1 MSNEEVKEIA
11 LLTMAIMGI
20 IFMFHFILFKE
31 IIDIIIMVINIT
43 AYNYN
48 NSIYNIFFIFNI

>member
-20 IFMFHFILFKE
+20 IFMFHFILF
-31 IIDIIIMVINIT
+31 
-43 AYNYN
+43 
-48 NSIYNIFFIFNI
+48 IFV